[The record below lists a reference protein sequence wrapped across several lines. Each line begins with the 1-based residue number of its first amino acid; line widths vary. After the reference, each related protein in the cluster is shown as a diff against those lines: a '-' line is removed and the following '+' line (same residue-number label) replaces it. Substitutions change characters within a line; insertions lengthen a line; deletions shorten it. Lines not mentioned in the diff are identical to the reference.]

1 MESIMGKHEF
11 LSELE
16 KSLSVLQEDELKDI
30 ISEYEQ
36 HIDIKVEKGLTEEEA
51 IADFGSLAELTG
63 EILEAYHVRVDY
75 AAGKGRNKA
84 AKAAGQEGSE
94 NFEKLKRMGEKG
106 SLTLWSAVK
115 GVGAWMAGTVRWVWH
130 QARRPF
136 VWLRSRMV
144 FQRWEYEECGTEEAG
159 SVETGA
165 DLEAGGTG
173 PEAGT
178 AEQADASRLRGFC
191 EGDEL
196 GKDTQRR
203 RKSGKMTQS
212 TMIKSCGGF
221 VGTGVHS
228 LCRGIRRMIQW
239 MADIALWGIRLAWNG
254 CWIMFSVFAGG
265 FGLFSLFGLGL
276 LTVLLTQGYPLVGVT
291 IGCGG
296 LVCCMFSAA
305 GLGMTFLWR
314 PGKNEVIAPKRS
326 LEGDMGRKG
335 EKRPQE
341 YIRRRIHK
349 PGRPLK
355 VGRKEALAGTEEFKT
370 LQGKGDG
377 QDA

>member
-1 MESIMGKHEF
+1 MESIMGKNEF

-16 KSLSVLQEDELKDI
+16 KSLSVLQEDELRDI

-36 HIDIKVEKGLTEEEA
+36 HIDIKVEKGLTEEEV

-84 AKAAGQEGSE
+84 AKTAGQEGSE
-94 NFEKLKRMGEKG
+94 SFEKLKRMGEKG
-106 SLTLWSAVK
+106 SLTLWSTVK
-115 GVGAWMAGTVRWVWH
+115 GIGAWMAGIVRWIWH

-144 FQRWEYEECGTEEAG
+144 FQRWEYEECGTEEG
-159 SVETGA
+159 SVETGD
-165 DLEAGGTG
+165 DLEAVGTG
-173 PEAGT
+173 LEAGT
-178 AEQADASRLRGFC
+178 AAQADASRSRRIREDDGM
-191 EGDEL
+191 

-203 RKSGKMTQS
+203 RRSGNMTENV
-212 TMIKSCGGF
+212 MIKSCGGF

-228 LCRGIRRMIQW
+228 LCRGIRQMIQW
-239 MADIALWGIRLAWNG
+239 MVDIALWGIRLAWNG

-314 PGKNEVIAPKRS
+314 PGKSEVIAPKRS
-326 LEGDMGRKG
+326 LEKDMGEERG
-335 EKRPQE
+335 ESPQE
-341 YIRRRIHK
+341 YVRRRIHK
-349 PGRPLK
+349 PGRSLK
-355 VGRKEALAGTEEFKT
+355 AGRKEAFVGTEEFET

>member
-1 MESIMGKHEF
+1 MGKHEF

-16 KSLSVLQEDELKDI
+16 KSLSVLQEDELRDI

-84 AKAAGQEGSE
+84 VKAAGQEGSE

-106 SLTLWSAVK
+106 RLTLWSTVK
-115 GVGAWMAGTVRWVWH
+115 GIGAWMAGIVRWVWH

-144 FQRWEYEECGTEEAG
+144 FQRWEYEKCEAEEG
-159 SVETGA
+159 SVETGG
-165 DLEAGGTG
+165 DPEAGGTG
-173 PEAGT
+173 PEAGRV
-178 AEQADASRLRGFC
+178 ARADVSELRGFC
-191 EGDEL
+191 KDDGM
-196 GKDTQRR
+196 GKDMQRR
-203 RKSGKMTQS
+203 RRSGKMTENV
-212 TMIKSCGGF
+212 MIKGCGGV

-254 CWIMFSVFAGG
+254 CWVMFSVFVGG

-314 PGKNEVIAPKRS
+314 PGKSEAIAPKRFP
-326 LEGDMGRKG
+326 EEDMGEGSG
-335 EKRPQE
+335 ERPQE
-341 YIRRRIHK
+341 YVRRRIHK

-355 VGRKEALAGTEEFKT
+355 SGRKEAFAGTEEFET

-377 QDA
+377 PDA